1 MWMNG
6 SVSRCVYV
14 CVWCWTGSCGPLE
27 ERKINTPPA
36 AWQLEKVGAQRRDP
50 RLCPH
55 PGSQHQMMLSL
66 NSPPKKVANWT
77 AYWETRQ
84 ESSSP
89 SSWASR
95 SATTDLIQ
103 AFCHLWNCTALRVLS
118 PPRFS
123 IALCTW
129 LITSFKREGA
139 RSTSFPADPS
149 GSERS
154 SSVRRA
160 DAGPWRRATGRL
172 QVSALINRVTPRDTV
187 IDKPRKTWKQCWIE
201 RTVLTLSHSVCLW
214 TRHRQWTDIHAW
226 TGTSFVLSITFLFPS
241 PSLWCARWM
250 REHLGHST
258 LMALENEV
266 QARQAMFLH

>member
-103 AFCHLWNCTALRVLS
+103 AFCHLWNCTALRVFHSTLYLIDNFFQTGRS
-118 PPRFS
+118 SIHQFSCRPERFR
-123 IALCTW
+123 AQQLC
-129 LITSFKREGA
+129 S
-139 RSTSFPADPS
+139 PS
-149 GSERS
+149 GCRTMEESDRSPAGER
-154 SSVRRA
+154 V
-160 DAGPWRRATGRL
+160 
-172 QVSALINRVTPRDTV
+172 N
-187 IDKPRKTWKQCWIE
+187 KQ
-201 RTVLTLSHSVCLW
+201 
-214 TRHRQWTDIHAW
+214 
-226 TGTSFVLSITFLFPS
+226 
-241 PSLWCARWM
+241 
-250 REHLGHST
+250 GHST
-258 LMALENEV
+258 GHCY
-266 QARQAMFLH
+266 R